1 MPRRVSR
8 ILDLDRAMVKD
19 LQGATLGT
27 FKAEIVSYCLHF
39 DCAVLVLVN
48 LFRFLLVADIVQTEI
63 ELLRELCIIAINL

>member
-27 FKAEIVSYCLHF
+27 LKAEIVSYCLHF
-39 DCAVLVLVN
+39 DCADLVLVN